1 MTTKLF
7 KIITLGLCAI
17 AITSKVSATL
27 DTEELR
33 LLLSD
38 SGRDVSDFVRDSVRK
53 PIEVL
58 AFAGIDKGMSV
69 LDLYAAGGYYT
80 FILSKAV
87 GDTGTVYAQNTE
99 RGLRFVEDRQNRT
112 QGEALKEKI
121 EEGNLKNVVQL
132 IGPIRSLSLA
142 EESLDAVMLA
152 QTLHDSYNS
161 NPDRALNLLQRL
173 KTLLKPGGFIVVTD
187 HIGISGSNN
196 REMHRME
203 ISQAIDVA
211 EQAGFSV
218 ESSDLLRNL
227 DDDHRRSIFDPR
239 LARNTDRFLLKLTK
253 P

>member
-1 MTTKLF
+1 M
-7 KIITLGLCAI
+7 
-17 AITSKVSATL
+17 
-27 DTEELR
+27 
-33 LLLSD
+33 LSN
-38 SGRDVSDFVRDSVRK
+38 SGRDVSDFARDSVRK
-53 PIEVL
+53 PIEVI
-58 AFAGIDKGMSV
+58 AFAGIAKGMTV

-121 EEGNLKNVVQL
+121 EEGNLKNVTQL

-142 EESLDAVMLA
+142 DESLDAVMLA

-161 NPDRALNLLQRL
+161 NPDRALNLLQGL
-173 KTLLKPGGFIVVTD
+173 KILLKPGGFIVVTD
-187 HIGISGSNN
+187 HVGIGGSNN

-203 ISQAIDVA
+203 IPQAIAIA

-227 DDDHRRSIFDPR
+227 GDDHRRSIFDPR

>member
-1 MTTKLF
+1 M
-7 KIITLGLCAI
+7 
-17 AITSKVSATL
+17 
-27 DTEELR
+27 
-33 LLLSD
+33 LSD
-38 SGRDVSDFVRDSVRK
+38 SARDVSDFVRDSVRK

-58 AFAGIDKGMSV
+58 AFAGISKGMTV

-121 EEGNLKNVVQL
+121 KEGNLKNVTQL
-132 IGPIRSLSLA
+132 IGPTRSLSLE

-173 KTLLKPGGFIVVTD
+173 KILLKPGGFIIVTD
-187 HIGISGSNN
+187 HVGISGGNN

-203 ISQAIDVA
+203 ITQAIAVA

-227 DDDHRRSIFDPR
+227 GDDHRRSIFDPR

>member
-1 MTTKLF
+1 
-7 KIITLGLCAI
+7 
-17 AITSKVSATL
+17 
-27 DTEELR
+27 
-33 LLLSD
+33 LLSD
-38 SGRDVSDFVRDSVRK
+38 SARDVSDFVRDSVRK

-58 AFAGIDKGMSV
+58 AFAGISKGMTV

-121 EEGNLKNVVQL
+121 EEGNLKNVTQL
-132 IGPIRSLSLA
+132 IGPTRSLSLE

-173 KTLLKPGGFIVVTD
+173 KTLLKPGGFLVVTD

-196 REMHRME
+196 REIHRME

-227 DDDHRRSIFDPR
+227 GDDHRRSIFDPR

>member
-1 MTTKLF
+1 M
-7 KIITLGLCAI
+7 
-17 AITSKVSATL
+17 
-27 DTEELR
+27 
-33 LLLSD
+33 
-38 SGRDVSDFVRDSVRK
+38 
-53 PIEVL
+53 L
-58 AFAGIDKGMSV
+58 AQ
-69 LDLYAAGGYYT
+69 T
-80 FILSKAV
+80 
-87 GDTGTVYAQNTE
+87 TE
-99 RGLRFVEDRQNRT
+99 RVFRFVEDRQKRT
-112 QGEALKEKI
+112 QCWALKGKI

-173 KTLLKPGGFIVVTD
+173 KTLLKPGEFLVVTD

-196 REMHRME
+196 REIHRME